1 MSTTARSNRGAARDD
16 ATASP
21 PYLEVDQVR
30 KRFPQKR
37 PIREVVRA
45 PLARRY
51 VDALRGMTFSVGM
64 GEFYGLLGANGAGKT
79 TLMKIIAT
87 LIAPDAGHVRVGGLD
102 VERDSTAVRSLV
114 SIALASERGLFW
126 RLSAWENLRLFAELN
141 AVPVAEAGDRIASAI
156 ETVGLTDAR
165 ARMVREFSSGMMQR
179 LLIAR
184 ALITEPQLLLLD
196 EPTRSLDP
204 ISAREFRR
212 FLREELAVRRQCA
225 VLLATHDAD
234 EAFNLCD
241 RVAILD
247 RGAIIAE
254 GTAHELAFDV
264 FGSQHVLT
272 TDTPGHPVLHALA
285 ERAMLEVLSVEQ
297 ESGAG
302 WSKVRLRI
310 PGGEAEASQ
319 VLRDAVAGGLN
330 VSAFSRE
337 TRSLADLIEGV
348 IARGGPT

>member
-1 MSTTARSNRGAARDD
+1 M
-16 ATASP
+16 
-21 PYLEVDQVR
+21 E
-30 KRFPQKR
+30 
-37 PIREVVRA
+37 
-45 PLARRY
+45 RRHI
-51 VDALRGMTFSVGM
+51 DALRGMSFSVAM

-87 LIAPDAGHVRVGGLD
+87 LITPDSGHVRVGGLD
-102 VERDSTAVRSLV
+102 VEANPSGVRRVV

-141 AVPVAEAGDRIASAI
+141 EVPHGERDDRIASAI

-165 ARMVREFSSGMMQR
+165 GRMVREFSSGMMQR

-234 EAFNLCD
+234 EAFNLCN

-247 RGAIIAE
+247 KGAIVAE
-254 GTAHELAFDV
+254 GTAHDLAFDV

-272 TDTPGHPVLHALA
+272 TDTPDHPVLGEL
-285 ERAMLEVLSVEQ
+285 EQRSMLEILSVER
-297 ESGAG
+297 EGN
-302 WSKVRLRI
+302 WSRLRVRI
-310 PGGEAEASQ
+310 NGGNAEASRI
-319 VLRDAVAGGLN
+319 LREIIESGMT
-330 VSAFSRE
+330 VSSFSRE
-337 TRSLADLIEGV
+337 TRTLADLIEGV
-348 IARGGPT
+348 ITRGRAS

>member
-1 MSTTARSNRGAARDD
+1 M
-16 ATASP
+16 
-21 PYLEVDQVR
+21 
-30 KRFPQKR
+30 
-37 PIREVVRA
+37 REALRA
-45 PLARRY
+45 PLERRY
-51 VDALRGMTFSVGM
+51 IDALRGMSFSVAM

-87 LIAPDAGHVRVGGLD
+87 LIAPDSGHVRVGGLD
-102 VERDSTAVRSLV
+102 VEQNPSAVRRVV

-141 AVPVAEAGDRIASAI
+141 DVPRGERDDRIASAI
-156 ETVGLTDAR
+156 GTVGLTDAR
-165 ARMVREFSSGMMQR
+165 ERMVREFSSGMMQR

-234 EAFNLCD
+234 EAFNLCN

-247 RGAIIAE
+247 KGAIVAE
-254 GTAHELAFDV
+254 GTAHDLAFDV

-272 TDTPGHPVLHALA
+272 TDTPAHPVLGEL
-285 ERAMLEVLSVEQ
+285 EQRSMLEILSVER
-297 ESGAG
+297 EGT
-302 WSKVRLRI
+302 WSRLRVRI
-310 PGGEAEASQ
+310 HGGDVEASQ
-319 VLRDAVAGGLN
+319 VLREVIAAGMT
-330 VSAFSRE
+330 VSSFSRE
-337 TRSLADLIEGV
+337 TRTLADLIEGV
-348 IARGGPT
+348 ITRGRAS

>member
-1 MSTTARSNRGAARDD
+1 MTSTARGTPVAANQ
-16 ATASP
+16 APTAF
-21 PYLEVDQVR
+21 LEVEEVR

-37 PIREVVRA
+37 AIREALRA
-45 PLARRY
+45 PMERRY
-51 VDALRGMTFSVGM
+51 IDALRGMSFSVTM

-87 LIAPDAGHVRVGGLD
+87 LITPDSGRVRVGGLD
-102 VERDSTAVRSLV
+102 VEANPSGVRRVV

-141 AVPVAEAGDRIASAI
+141 EVPHGERDDRIASAI

-165 ARMVREFSSGMMQR
+165 GRMVREFSSGMMQR

-234 EAFNLCD
+234 EAFNLCN

-247 RGAIIAE
+247 KGAIVAE
-254 GTAHELAFDV
+254 GTAHDLAFDI

-272 TDTPGHPVLHALA
+272 TDTPDHPVLGGL
-285 ERAMLEVLSVEQ
+285 EQRSMLEILSVER
-297 ESGAG
+297 EGD
-302 WSKVRLRI
+302 WSRLRLRI
-310 PGGEAEASQ
+310 NGGNAEASEI
-319 VLRDAVAGGLN
+319 LREIIASGMAV
-330 VSAFSRE
+330 SSFSRE
-337 TRSLADLIEGV
+337 TRTLADLIEGV
-348 IARGGPT
+348 ITRGRAT